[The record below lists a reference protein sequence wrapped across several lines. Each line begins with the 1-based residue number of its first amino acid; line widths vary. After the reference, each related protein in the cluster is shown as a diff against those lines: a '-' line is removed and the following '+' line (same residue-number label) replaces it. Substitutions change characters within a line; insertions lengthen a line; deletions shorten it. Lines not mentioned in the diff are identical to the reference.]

1 MRQPRRRRVRE
12 AIVLALGVAFLTSTS
27 GCFGRFRA
35 MNGVYDFNKAA
46 SDNGVVRSLLM
57 CAMIIVPVYEVT
69 FLIDA
74 IVLNTLDFFNAPNA
88 VAKTQT
94 LPDRTELRLARLDG
108 DSVRVRRVDAA
119 GRETSFDLVRVGAN
133 AGFVRAADGRIVGTV
148 ERLPDGRL
156 VQRGRGNLP

>member
-12 AIVLALGVAFLTSTS
+12 AIVLGLGVAFLTTAS

-35 MNGVYDFNKAA
+35 MNAIYDFNKEA
-46 SDNGVVRSLLM
+46 SNNGVVRSLLM
-57 CAMIIVPVYEVT
+57 CALIVIPVYEVT

-88 VAKTQT
+88 VAKTEK
-94 LPDRTELRLARLDG
+94 LPDGSELRLARLDG

-119 GRETSFDLVRVGAN
+119 GRETSFDVVRVGAN
-133 AGFVRAADGRIVGTV
+133 AGFVRVGDGRIVGSV

-156 VQRGRGNLP
+156 IQRAP